1 MDYNENR
8 PRPNLTDVSGLGI
21 KCAECNTD
29 IDKLPFTPTKKEDG
43 TFGKI
48 YCYECN
54 KSRPRK
60 NFKRRF

>member
-8 PRPNLTDVSGLGI
+8 PRPNLTDVSNLGI
-21 KCAECNTD
+21 KCAKCDTV

-43 TFGKI
+43 TFGSI

-54 KSRPRK
+54 KERRK
-60 NFKRRF
+60 NFRRRF

>member
-8 PRPNLTDVSGLGI
+8 PRPNLIDISSMGI
-21 KCAECNTD
+21 KCAECNAA
-29 IDKLPFTPTKKEDG
+29 IDKLPFTPTKKDDG

-54 KSRPRK
+54 KGRK
-60 NFKRRF
+60 KDFKRRF